1 MLKLPECV
9 EIIQKNIWK
18 RSTISISLVY
28 RFFRIDNLGLD
39 SNDFDQGFAFFCWII
54 HDYYFLFYRNGG
66 NFWNLLAK
74 SDFKD
79 FDSDTNLEVG
89 WIVSKTVRCVDISS
103 NPSG

>member
-1 MLKLPECV
+1 M
-9 EIIQKNIWK
+9 III
-18 RSTISISLVY
+18 
-28 RFFRIDNLGLD
+28 FF
-39 SNDFDQGFAFFCWII
+39 
-54 HDYYFLFYRNGG
+54 FYRNGG

-103 NPSG
+103 NPFWIIALMILTMILANKIELNDETTIKDSHK